1 MLSDCSDIRSS
12 DNSPEP
18 LNEEDCIKEKE
29 EPEPTR
35 ALNGPES
42 IVKHRF
48 SDICS
53 DESPENENNGEAP
66 QVQEETRQ
74 TQHESTMAFTLQR
87 CLNRAAPKRKESRF
101 PRIRSS
107 YTFKQTTE
115 NLHCGR
121 PAYSTED
128 LSPQESSE
136 VEILSRIPELHL
148 PDEKTDGGGAHSS

>member
-1 MLSDCSDIRSS
+1 MLSDCSEISSS

-29 EPEPTR
+29 ESEPTW

-42 IVKHRF
+42 TVKYRF
-48 SDICS
+48 SDTCS
-53 DESPENENNGEAP
+53 DESPENENNGEAL
-66 QVQEETRQ
+66 QVLEEKRQ
-74 TQHESTMAFTLQR
+74 AQHKSTMAFTLER

-101 PRIRSS
+101 PRIRNS

-128 LSPQESSE
+128 LSPQGSSE

-148 PDEKTDGGGAHSS
+148 PDEKTEGGGAHSS